1 MFSCIFSALTDL
13 KGCIELSIKEQRKL
27 CCEVAN
33 STLSATRLR
42 QRLIVARR
50 YFTALSR
57 HKPQEIKDTSNLPK
71 SIGKLQKTL
80 SIMHI
85 VYMIIISHIYV
96 ANLIIYST
104 GQIS

>member
-1 MFSCIFSALTDL
+1 MFTCFFSALTDL
-13 KGCIELSIKEQRKL
+13 KGCIDLSIKEQRKL

-80 SIMHI
+80 SIRLCVWYI
-85 VYMIIISHIYV
+85 C
-96 ANLIIYST
+96 L
-104 GQIS
+104 